1 MENDITKYSKE
12 QNLKIDLMRLIQN
25 AADPYDIIV
34 CVAEHLEK
42 LSQEQGYARQVVAE
56 MRAVYG
62 LALKEEKPL
71 ADELK
76 EVEERAQ
83 RIKAAYEGGD
93 FNDEEKARIKM
104 ALEAHEK
111 NIARLQKMIN
121 EAE

>member
-1 MENDITKYSKE
+1 MRDWKYDTRTEGAISSA
-12 QNLKIDLMRLIQN
+12 LL
-25 AADPYDIIV
+25 
-34 CVAEHLEK
+34 
-42 LSQEQGYARQVVAE
+42 
-56 MRAVYG
+56 G
-62 LALKEEKPL
+62 LLEEKPL